1 MRDFSSSPAW
11 VISILLW
18 VLLTS
23 ANRAIRMITGK
34 IFLFCVSLPLVRF
47 SVSNG
52 LARRKENYCIRRHT
66 QGSRM

>member
-34 IFLFCVSLPLVRF
+34 DFSFLRF
-47 SVSNG
+47 ASFSAF
-52 LARRKENYCIRRHT
+52 LCK
-66 QGSRM
+66 